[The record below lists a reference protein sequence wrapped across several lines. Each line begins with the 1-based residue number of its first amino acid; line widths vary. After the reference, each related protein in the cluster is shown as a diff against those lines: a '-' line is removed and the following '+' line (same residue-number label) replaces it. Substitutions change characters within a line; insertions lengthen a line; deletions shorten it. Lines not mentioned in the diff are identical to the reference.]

1 MKTSIIETIDQYRQ
15 HIIDIGE
22 TILKNPE
29 LGYKEFKTA
38 ALVEKEFES
47 LGLEYISE
55 LAVTGVKATYKID
68 DTPVNICII
77 GEMDAVKCYGHP
89 FADPETGAA
98 HACGHNAQIATMLGA
113 AYGLL
118 KSDVLKDLCGTVS
131 FFAVPAEEFAEL
143 DYRMNLRKE
152 GKIEFFGGKQELIR
166 IGAFD
171 DVNIAIMVHALAN
184 SPAPYLHMGSTS
196 LGFTAKHI
204 TFTGKASHG
213 SRPWEGTNALNAAM
227 MALMGINANRETFR
241 DEDKI
246 RIHPI
251 ITNGGELVNVIPSKT
266 EIETYVRG
274 GNPAAIKDACQKVD
288 NAVKAGALAVGAECE
303 IEDIRGYMPL
313 MQDKTIS
320 DIFEENAKDLL
331 GEEFICHGIDMTGS
345 TDMGDLSLKIPSI
358 QPILGGITGKAHGED
373 YMITDKESVYITPAK
388 LMACT
393 VYDLLKNNAEKALKI
408 IKDFKPVE

>member
-1 MKTSIIETIDQYRQ
+1 MKNSIIETIDQYRQ

-55 LAVTGVKATYKID
+55 LAVTGVKSTLKID

-89 FADPETGAA
+89 FANPETGAA
-98 HACGHNAQIATMLGA
+98 HACGHNAQVATMLGA

-118 KSDVLKDLCGTVS
+118 KSGALKDLCGQIT

-143 DYRMNLRKE
+143 DYRMSLRKE

-184 SPAPYLHMGSTS
+184 SPEPYLHMGSTS

-241 DEDKI
+241 DEDKV

-251 ITNGGELVNVIPSKT
+251 ITNGGELVNVIPAKT

-274 GNPAAIKDACQKVD
+274 GNPGAIKDACQKVD
-288 NAVKAGALAVGAECE
+288 NAVKAGALAVGADCE
-303 IEDIRGYMPL
+303 IEDIQGYMPL
-313 MQDKTIS
+313 MQDKTLG
-320 DIFEENAKDLL
+320 DIFEENAKDIL
-331 GEEFICHGIDMTGS
+331 GEEYICHGIDMTGS

-358 QPILGGITGKAHGED
+358 QPILGGITGTAHGED
-373 YMITDKESVYITPAK
+373 YTITNKESIYITPAK

-408 IKDFKPVE
+408 IKDFKPAE